1 MLTPASIR
9 EQWAGELRDRFGLRP
24 AVFDQPRLAIA
35 GATLP
40 PGVNPWI
47 TERLIISSI
56 DLVKR
61 PEVRAALES
70 VRSMCSSLMKR
81 TTSPSAPIE
90 RRSSRSSR
98 DAYTMGRARHGNTGM
113 MGSRVVLPLQ
123 QLGDVGTDSLRT
135 FRRSRQTRL
144 TTSTRRSRLL
154 FYGLRRRNVPSSMPR
169 ANTRGP

>member
-1 MLTPASIR
+1 MTGSMRILLADEVGLGKTIQAALIITELRARGLAERTLVLTPASIR

-81 TTSPSAPIE
+81 TTSPGTDRAAVVAELARHAPWVVLATATPHDGIT
-90 RRSSRSSR
+90 SRSSSFSNWV
-98 DAYTMGRARHGNTGM
+98 MSART
-113 MGSRVVLPLQ
+113 
-123 QLGDVGTDSLRT
+123 
-135 FRRSRQTRL
+135 
-144 TTSTRRSRLL
+144 
-154 FYGLRRRNVPSSMPR
+154 
-169 ANTRGP
+169 A